1 MDLLP
6 TGSDEL
12 VYIRTDKVN
21 LTIKG
26 PAAHPS
32 FQGVEYRE
40 GDSEFKLSCNEEY
53 DFAAI
58 TKLNNAKC
66 ISVEPEL
73 IHGGEREYAK
83 QLVSEVTH
91 KEENHESAE

>member
-12 VYIRTDKVN
+12 VYIQTDKVN

-32 FQGVEYRE
+32 FQGIEYRLAYNFPLC
-40 GDSEFKLSCNEEY
+40 GSSKLPAHLTYSVLLTPHRLMLCRCRKGLTGRSPVRIHSCNGH
-53 DFAAI
+53 
-58 TKLNNAKC
+58 
-66 ISVEPEL
+66 P
-73 IHGGEREYAK
+73 GRRG
-83 QLVSEVTH
+83 
-91 KEENHESAE
+91 

>member
-26 PAAHPS
+26 SAAHPS

-40 GDSEFKLSCNEEY
+40 GDSVFRVSCSEDYE
-53 DFAAI
+53 
-58 TKLNNAKC
+58 
-66 ISVEPEL
+66 IS
-73 IHGGEREYAK
+73 
-83 QLVSEVTH
+83 
-91 KEENHESAE
+91 

>member
-6 TGSDEL
+6 TGSDDL

-32 FQGVEYRE
+32 FQGVEYND
-40 GDSEFKLSCNEEY
+40 GDSVFKLSS
-53 DFAAI
+53 FLA
-58 TKLNNAKC
+58 
-66 ISVEPEL
+66 V
-73 IHGGEREYAK
+73 
-83 QLVSEVTH
+83 V
-91 KEENHESAE
+91 